1 MAWLRLP
8 RFRRAV
14 NVFNPKLFENLSL
27 AAFLAWVGLGSDAL
41 SSSAYGPPEIYYA
54 LKGHEYLAVF
64 LAIGIPISVFVIS
77 AGYRQVIA
85 LFPDGGG
92 GYHTASTLLGP
103 KAGLVSGA
111 ALIVDYV
118 LTAAISV
125 ASGTEALL
133 STMPAS
139 WYSERILLDVAILLF
154 LIFIN
159 LRGMKESIKILL
171 PIFMAFILTHTI
183 LLGWGLLSHIG
194 AVPDIAYNTVASV
207 RQDGTQYGWIFIVA
221 LILRAF
227 SLGGGTYTGL
237 EAVANGVHIMRE
249 PRVQTGQ
256 RTMTLLAT
264 SLSLVAGSLIFLYL
278 MYQVHG
284 QAGQTLNAVLYG
296 AITQGWTVGG
306 VPFGPTATLL
316 TLLTEGLLLFI
327 AANTGIITAPIV
339 MANMAVDRWLPE
351 RFSYLSDRFVSRNGV
366 LLIGFAAVVIL
377 LMTGGHVSIL
387 VVLYSINVFITF
399 TLTMAGL
406 SRHWF
411 AQRDKEPLWRGRLAV
426 SVLGFV
432 VTASILAI
440 TIFEKFDAG
449 GWFTLLVTAIVVGLG
464 YLIYRHYKSISKI
477 TAELDETML
486 DVVPE
491 HLESGPNLPL
501 DPRGAT
507 AVFFVSRF
515 DGLGLHTL
523 LTAHRMVGGFV
534 KNYVFLLAGI
544 VGQGEFKG
552 IKALEDLK
560 VYVETEANQYMAF
573 CRNEGM
579 AATWFA
585 TYSTDRILAME
596 ELANVAIR
604 YFPQSIF
611 FAGRVIDTSAQG
623 PFHGLLHDEVS
634 FIIQDRLQHDG
645 FSMMI
650 VPVHVRGIPSQPP
663 NIVLPISMSPDL
675 ELVQNEEVKKEEARV
690 RAAAKAQAAIQTN
703 IQESVPHA
711 GSE

>member
-1 MAWLRLP
+1 MAWIRLP

-41 SSSAYGPPEIYYA
+41 SSSAYGPPEIYNA
-54 LKGHEYLAVF
+54 LQGHEYLAVF
-64 LAIGIPISVFVIS
+64 LAIGIPLSVFVIS
-77 AGYRQVIA
+77 AGYKQVIA

-103 KAGLVSGA
+103 IAGLVSGA
-111 ALIVDYV
+111 ALVVDYI

-133 STMPAS
+133 STMPSS
-139 WYSERILLDVAILLF
+139 WYSERIPLDAAVLLF

-171 PIFMAFILTHTI
+171 PIFMAFVFTHVI
-183 LLGWGLLSHIG
+183 LLGWGLLAHMG
-194 AVPDIAYNTVASV
+194 DVPAIARNTVVGVQHDSM
-207 RQDGTQYGWIFIVA
+207 QYGWIFIVA

-264 SLSLVAGSLIFLYL
+264 SLSLIAGSLIFLYL
-278 MYQVHG
+278 MYHVHG
-284 QAGQTLNAVLYG
+284 QQGQTLNAVLYG
-296 AITQGWTVGG
+296 AITQGWTLDG
-306 VPFGPTATLL
+306 VYFGPAAALL
-316 TLLTEGLLLFI
+316 TLISEGLLLFI

-366 LLIGFAAVVIL
+366 LLIGFSAIAIL
-377 LMTGGHVSIL
+377 LATGGHVSIL

-411 AQRDKEPLWRGRLAV
+411 GQRHQESNWRGRFAV
-426 SVLGFV
+426 SVLGFM

-486 DVVPE
+486 DVVPD
-491 HLESGPNLPL
+491 HLEPGPNLPL

-523 LTAHRMVGGFV
+523 LTAHRMVSGFV

-544 VGQGEFKG
+544 V
-552 IKALEDLK
+552 
-560 VYVETEANQYMAF
+560 
-573 CRNEGM
+573 
-579 AATWFA
+579 
-585 TYSTDRILAME
+585 
-596 ELANVAIR
+596 
-604 YFPQSIF
+604 
-611 FAGRVIDTSAQG
+611 
-623 PFHGLLHDEVS
+623 
-634 FIIQDRLQHDG
+634 
-645 FSMMI
+645 
-650 VPVHVRGIPSQPP
+650 
-663 NIVLPISMSPDL
+663 
-675 ELVQNEEVKKEEARV
+675 
-690 RAAAKAQAAIQTN
+690 
-703 IQESVPHA
+703 
-711 GSE
+711 

>member
-1 MAWLRLP
+1 MAWIRLP

-64 LAIGIPISVFVIS
+64 LAIGIPLSVFIIS
-77 AGYRQVIA
+77 AGYKQVIA

-111 ALIVDYV
+111 ALIVDYI

-133 STMPAS
+133 STMPSS
-139 WYSERILLDVAILLF
+139 WYNERIFLDAAVLLF

-171 PIFMAFILTHTI
+171 PIFMAFVFTHII
-183 LLGWGLLSHIG
+183 LLGWGLLSHLG
-194 AVPDIAYNTVASV
+194 DVPTIAHNTVAAVQRDSM
-207 RQDGTQYGWIFIVA
+207 QYGWIFIAA

-278 MYQVHG
+278 MYHVHG
-284 QAGQTLNAVLYG
+284 QQGQTLNAVLYG

-306 VPFGPTATLL
+306 IPFGSTATLL
-316 TLLTEGLLLFI
+316 TLITEGLLLFI

-351 RFSYLSDRFVSRNGV
+351 RFSYLSDHFVSRNGV
-366 LLIGFAAVVIL
+366 LLIGFAAIAIL
-377 LMTGGHVSIL
+377 LATGGHVSIL

-411 AQRDKEPLWRGRLAV
+411 AQRYQESLWRGRLAV
-426 SVLGFV
+426 SVLGFI

-507 AVFFVSRF
+507 AVFFVSR
-515 DGLGLHTL
+515 
-523 LTAHRMVGGFV
+523 
-534 KNYVFLLAGI
+534 
-544 VGQGEFKG
+544 
-552 IKALEDLK
+552 
-560 VYVETEANQYMAF
+560 
-573 CRNEGM
+573 
-579 AATWFA
+579 
-585 TYSTDRILAME
+585 
-596 ELANVAIR
+596 
-604 YFPQSIF
+604 
-611 FAGRVIDTSAQG
+611 
-623 PFHGLLHDEVS
+623 
-634 FIIQDRLQHDG
+634 
-645 FSMMI
+645 
-650 VPVHVRGIPSQPP
+650 
-663 NIVLPISMSPDL
+663 
-675 ELVQNEEVKKEEARV
+675 
-690 RAAAKAQAAIQTN
+690 
-703 IQESVPHA
+703 
-711 GSE
+711 

>member
-14 NVFNPKLFENLSL
+14 NVFNPKLFESLSL

-54 LKGHEYLAVF
+54 LKGHEYLSVF
-64 LAIGIPISVFVIS
+64 LAVGIPLSVFIIS
-77 AGYRQVIA
+77 AGYKQVIA

-111 ALIVDYV
+111 ALIVDYI
-118 LTAAISV
+118 LTASISV

-133 STMPAS
+133 SAMPTS
-139 WYSERILLDVAILLF
+139 WYDERILMDVAVLLF
-154 LIFIN
+154 LIFLN

-171 PIFMAFILTHTI
+171 PIFLAFVITHTI
-183 LLGWGLLSHIG
+183 LLGWGLMNH
-194 AVPDIAYNTVASV
+194 VEDMPKIARNTMAGVQ
-207 RQDGTQYGWIFIVA
+207 RDGMQYGWIFIVA
-221 LILRAF
+221 LIFRAF

-278 MYQVHG
+278 IYHVHAV
-284 QAGQTLNAVLYG
+284 AGQTLNAVLYG
-296 AITQGWTVGG
+296 DITQGWTWDGLSVGS
-306 VPFGPTATLL
+306 TATLI

-351 RFSYLSDRFVSRNGV
+351 RFSYLSDRFVSRNGI
-366 LLIGFAAVVIL
+366 LLIGFAAIAIL
-377 LMTGGHVSIL
+377 LATRGHVSIL

-411 AQRDKEPLWRGRLAV
+411 FQRYQDPRWLSRLTISV
-426 SVLGFV
+426 SGFI

-449 GWFTLLVTAIVVGLG
+449 GWFTLLITLVGVVLG

-491 HLESGPNLPL
+491 NLEPGPNLPL

-523 LTAHRMVGGFV
+523 LTAHRMVGDFV

-552 IKALEDLK
+552 IQAMEDLK
-560 VYVETEANQYMAF
+560 IYVEAEANQYMAF

-579 AATWFA
+579 ASTWFA
-585 TYSTDRILAME
+585 TYSTDRIQAME

-611 FAGRVIDTSAQG
+611 FAGRVIDTPFQG
-623 PFHGLLHDEVS
+623 FFRGLLHDEVS
-634 FIIQDRLQHDG
+634 FIVQDRLQHDG

-650 VPVHVRGIPSQPP
+650 VPVHVHGIPSQPP
-663 NIVLPISMSPDL
+663 SITLPISMPPDM
-675 ELVQNEEVKKEEARV
+675 ELVQNEERNKAEARA
-690 RAAAKAQAAIQTN
+690 RAAAKAAKQAGAEEATPN
-703 IQESVPHA
+703 A
-711 GSE
+711 RTD

>member
-1 MAWLRLP
+1 MAWIRFP
-8 RFRRAV
+8 RFTQAV
-14 NVFNPKLFENLSL
+14 NVFNPKLFDNLSL

-54 LKGHEYLAVF
+54 LKGHEYLSVV
-64 LAIGIPISVFVIS
+64 LAIGIPVSVFIIA
-77 AGYRQVIA
+77 AGYKQVIA
-85 LFPDGGG
+85 LFPGGGG
-92 GYHTASTLLGP
+92 GYHTASTLLGR
-103 KAGLVSGA
+103 KAGLVSGS
-111 ALIVDYV
+111 ALIVDYI

-133 STMPAS
+133 SILPAY
-139 WYSERILLDVAILLF
+139 WYQERIYLDVVILLF
-154 LIFIN
+154 LVFIN
-159 LRGMKESIKILL
+159 LRGMKESIKVLL
-171 PIFMAFILTHTI
+171 PIFMGFILTHI
-183 LLGWGLLSHIG
+183 LVLGWGLMGHVGDVPQIVDHTIAG
-194 AVPDIAYNTVASV
+194 ARHDSM
-207 RQDGTQYGWIFIVA
+207 QYGWLFIIA
-221 LILRAF
+221 LIFRAF

-256 RTMTLLAT
+256 RAMTYLAV

-278 MYQVHG
+278 MYDVHG
-284 QAGQTLNAVLYG
+284 HEGQTLNAVLYN
-296 AITQGWTVGG
+296 AITHGWHLDGIDYGQYAVL
-306 VPFGPTATLL
+306 F
-316 TLLTEGLLLFI
+316 TLLTEGLLLYI
-327 AANTGIITAPIV
+327 AANTGIITAPII

-351 RFSYLSDRFVSRNGV
+351 RFSYLSDRFVSRNGI
-366 LLIGFAAVVIL
+366 LLIGAASIAIL
-377 LMTGGHVSIL
+377 LATGGHVGVL

-406 SRHWF
+406 THHWSASRATESRWLI
-411 AQRDKEPLWRGRLAV
+411 KLAV
-426 SVLGFV
+426 SVAGFIV
-432 VTASILAI
+432 SASILAI
-440 TIFEKFDAG
+440 TIFEKFDQG
-449 GWFTLLVTAIVVGLG
+449 GWFTLLVTGIVIVLS
-464 YLIYRHYKSISKI
+464 YRIYRHYKSLSKI
-477 TAELDETML
+477 TEDLDETMM

-491 HLESGPNLPL
+491 GLEPGSPLPM

-552 IKALEDLK
+552 VKAIEELK
-560 VYVETEANQYMAF
+560 VYVEAEAAQYVAF
-573 CRNEGM
+573 CQSEGM

-585 TYSTDRILAME
+585 TYATDRIQAME
-596 ELANVAIR
+596 ELAKVAIR

-611 FAGRVIDTSAQG
+611 FAGRIIDTPYQT
-623 PFHGLLHDEVS
+623 PFWGLLHDEVS

-650 VPVHVRGIPSQPP
+650 IPVHVRGIPSQPP
-663 NIVLPISMSPDL
+663 RIALPISMPENL
-675 ELVQNEEVKKEEARV
+675 VLVQGDDKDEEVRGGDRK
-690 RAAAKAQAAIQTN
+690 AAVQP
-703 IQESVPHA
+703 S
-711 GSE
+711 